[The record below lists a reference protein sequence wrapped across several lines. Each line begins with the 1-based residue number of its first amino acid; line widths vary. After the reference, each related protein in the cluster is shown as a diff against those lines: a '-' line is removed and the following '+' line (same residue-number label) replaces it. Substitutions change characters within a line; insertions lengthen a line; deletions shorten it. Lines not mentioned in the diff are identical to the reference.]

1 MGKPRDLANVVATG
15 NILADGAVA
24 PAELTGVTATA
35 AEINILDGVTA
46 TAAELNLLDGVT
58 ATTAELNYV
67 DGVTSN
73 VQTQIDTKAPVAGPT
88 FTGTLAAPTIN
99 ASTALQIGGTAIT
112 ATAAELNIMDGVT
125 VGASD
130 INSVTTKSPTADPTF
145 TGTATAPTIN
155 ASTALQIGG
164 VAITSTAAELNY
176 NDITTL
182 GTVQAS
188 KVVTA
193 DANGDVTFG
202 DSDKAIFGAGSDL
215 QIYHDASHS
224 YLQEGGTG
232 ALKIKGDD
240 VRIEDASGNNII
252 KAVGSG
258 SAELYE
264 AGSKKLETTALGIDV
279 TGELIADSYNETYVS
294 LSAASS
300 VAIDCHTGNVFALTT
315 GQNTTFTFTNPP
327 ASGTAYGFTL
337 KLTAGGG
344 HSITYPNT
352 VDFAGGTAPDAPASG
367 ETDVLVFITVDGG
380 TNWYGALAIDAAG

>member
-24 PAELTGVTATA
+24 PAELTGVNATA
-35 AEINILDGVTA
+35 AELNILDGVTA

-73 VQTQIDTKAPVAGPT
+73 VQTQMDTKAPVASPT
-88 FTGTLAAPTIN
+88 FTGT
-99 ASTALQIGGTAIT
+99 
-112 ATAAELNIMDGVT
+112 VT
-125 VGASD
+125 G
-130 INSVTTKSPTADPTF
+130 
-145 TGTATAPTIN
+145 PTIN

-164 VAITSTAAELNY
+164 VAVTATAAELNKMDGVTVSASDINSVTSKAASLSDLSVTASAAELNY

-182 GTVQAS
+182 GTSQAS
-188 KVVTA
+188 KTVTA
-193 DANGDVTFG
+193 DANGDITL
-202 DSDKAIFGAGSDL
+202 SEELKA
-215 QIYHDASHS
+215 
-224 YLQEGGTG
+224 
-232 ALKIKGDD
+232 K
-240 VRIEDASGNNII
+240 
-252 KAVGSG
+252 
-258 SAELYE
+258 
-264 AGSKKLETTALGIDV
+264 
-279 TGELIADSYNETYVS
+279 SYNETYVS
-294 LSAASS
+294 LSAAAS
-300 VAIDCHTGNVFALTT
+300 VTIDCETGNVFALTT
-315 GQNTTFTFTNPP
+315 DQNTTLVFSNPP

-344 HSITYPNT
+344 HTITYPGS

>member
-24 PAELTGVTATA
+24 PAELTGVTSTA

-46 TAAELNLLDGVT
+46 TAAELNLMDGVT

-73 VQTQIDTKAPVAGPT
+73 VQTQIDTKAPVA
-88 FTGTLAAPTIN
+88 
-99 ASTALQIGGTAIT
+99 
-112 ATAAELNIMDGVT
+112 
-125 VGASD
+125 
-130 INSVTTKSPTADPTF
+130 DPTF
-145 TGTATAPTIN
+145 TGTATAPTVN

-164 VAITSTAAELNY
+164 AAITATATELNKMDGVTVSASDINSVTSKAASLSDLSVTASASELNIMDGVTATTAELNY
-176 NDITTL
+176 NDVTTL
-182 GTVQAS
+182 GTSQAS
-188 KVVTA
+188 KTVTA
-193 DANGDVTFG
+193 DANGDVAL
-202 DSDKAIFGAGSDL
+202 SEELKA
-215 QIYHDASHS
+215 
-224 YLQEGGTG
+224 
-232 ALKIKGDD
+232 K
-240 VRIEDASGNNII
+240 
-252 KAVGSG
+252 
-258 SAELYE
+258 
-264 AGSKKLETTALGIDV
+264 
-279 TGELIADSYNETYVS
+279 SYNETYVS

-300 VAIDCHTGNVFALTT
+300 VTIDCETGNVFALTT
-315 GQNTTFTFTNPP
+315 GQNTTLVFSNPP

-344 HSITYPNT
+344 HSITYPGS

>member
-24 PAELTGVTATA
+24 PAELTGVTSTA

-73 VQTQIDTKAPVAGPT
+73 VQTQMDTKAPVAGPT

-112 ATAAELNIMDGVT
+112 ATAAELNKMDGVT

-164 VAITSTAAELNY
+164 VAITSTAAELNILDGVTSTAAEL
-176 NDITTL
+176 NILDGVTSTAAELNILDGVTATTTEINYVDGVTSAIQTQL
-182 GTVQAS
+182 NAKAATSSPTFSGTVS
-188 KVVTA
+188 
-193 DANGDVTFG
+193 DGDG
-202 DSDKAIFGAGSDL
+202 AIRAIPQSGSDKTS
-215 QIYHDASHS
+215 
-224 YLQEGGTG
+224 
-232 ALKIKGDD
+232 
-240 VRIEDASGNNII
+240 
-252 KAVGSG
+252 
-258 SAELYE
+258 
-264 AGSKKLETTALGIDV
+264 
-279 TGELIADSYNETYVS
+279 TY
-294 LSAASS
+294 
-300 VAIDCHTGNVFALTT
+300 TLTT
-315 GQNTTFTFTNPP
+315 GDVGNFIGIGSGGAVTVPNSTFSAGHAVSVFNNTSGDRTINLSISTAYLAGEDGDKNSLTLASRGVCTILFI
-327 ASGTAYGFTL
+327 SGT
-337 KLTAGGG
+337 
-344 HSITYPNT
+344 
-352 VDFAGGTAPDAPASG
+352 VCVVSG
-367 ETDVLVFITVDGG
+367 NVS
-380 TNWYGALAIDAAG
+380 